1 MTFHCNWGSCRKPE
15 GAEGGNAPTSKAAG
29 RGGVKGRAGKGL
41 QGARP
46 ALLSLPRPCHRHEG
60 SPAEMTVLVPAWNPN
75 SSLLLLL
82 LLLSPCL
89 RGTPDCYFSHS
100 PISSN
105 FHVRISE
112 LTDYLLKDYPVTV
125 AINLQD
131 EKHCKALW
139 SLFLAQRWMERLKT
153 VAGSEMQKLLE
164 VVNTEIH
171 FVTSCAFRPLPECLR
186 FVQTNISHLLQD
198 TCTQLLALKPC
209 MGKACQNFSR
219 CLEVQCQ
226 PDSSTLLPPRS
237 PVALEATALPEPQPS
252 QLLLLLLLPLT
263 LVLLAAAWGLRWQR
277 ARRRAVLR
285 PGRRILRP
293 SRRHLTDVAQPGH
306 RESWVEPGPFLD
318 LAAPPALSP
327 G

>member
-1 MTFHCNWGSCRKPE
+1 MTFHRNWGSCRKPG
-15 GAEGGNAPTSKAAG
+15 GAGGGNVPTSKAAG
-29 RGGVKGRAGKGL
+29 RGGGVQGRAQKGL

-60 SPAEMTVLVPAWNPN
+60 SPAEMTVLVPAWSPNP
-75 SSLLLLL
+75 SLLLLL

-89 RGTPDCYFSHS
+89 RGTPDCYFSHN

-105 FHVRISE
+105 FKVSIGR

-139 SLFLAQRWMERLKT
+139 SLFLAQRWMEQLKT
-153 VAGSEMQKLLE
+153 VAGTEMQELLE
-164 VVNTEIH
+164 AVNTEIH
-171 FVTSCAFRPLPECLR
+171 FVRSCAFQPLPECLR

-237 PVALEATALPEPQPS
+237 PVALEGTELPEPPS
-252 QLLLLLLLPLT
+252 SHLLLLLLLLLLLPLT

-277 ARRRAVLR
+277 ARRRTALR
-285 PGRRILRP
+285 PGVP
-293 SRRHLTDVAQPGH
+293 LTSHP
-306 RESWVEPGPFLD
+306 
-318 LAAPPALSP
+318 
-327 G
+327 

>member
-1 MTFHCNWGSCRKPE
+1 
-15 GAEGGNAPTSKAAG
+15 
-29 RGGVKGRAGKGL
+29 
-41 QGARP
+41 
-46 ALLSLPRPCHRHEG
+46 
-60 SPAEMTVLVPAWNPN
+60 MTVLAPAWNPN
-75 SSLLLLL
+75 PSLLLLL

-105 FHVRISE
+105 FHLRIRE

-139 SLFLAQRWMERLKT
+139 SLFLAQRWMERLKV

-198 TCTQLLALKPC
+198 TCMQLLALKPC

-226 PDSSTLLPPRS
+226 PDPSTLLPPRS
-237 PVALEATALPEPQPS
+237 PGALEASDLPESRPS
-252 QLLLLLLLPLT
+252 RLLLLLLLPLT
-263 LVLLAAAWGLRWQR
+263 LVALAAAWGLRWQR

-285 PGRRILRP
+285 PGVP
-293 SRRHLTDVAQPGH
+293 LTSHP
-306 RESWVEPGPFLD
+306 
-318 LAAPPALSP
+318 
-327 G
+327 

>member
-1 MTFHCNWGSCRKPE
+1 MAFQVPEGRFQGPHSRAEGAGCKASGGFWGWDRLSEFLEEEMTFHCNWGSCRKPE
-15 GAEGGNAPTSKAAG
+15 GAGGGNAPTSKATG
-29 RGGVKGRAGKGL
+29 RSGVPRRAGKGL
-41 QGARP
+41 QGVRP
-46 ALLSLPRPCHRHEG
+46 VLLSLPRPCHRHEG

-75 SSLLLLL
+75 
-82 LLLSPCL
+82 
-89 RGTPDCYFSHS
+89 
-100 PISSN
+100 
-105 FHVRISE
+105 
-112 LTDYLLKDYPVTV
+112 TDYLLKDYPVTV

-237 PVALEATALPEPQPS
+237 PVALEVTEIPEPQSS
-252 QLLLLLLLPLT
+252 QLLLWLLLPLT

-277 ARRRAVLR
+277 ARRRAELR
-285 PGRRILRP
+285 PGVHIGEGI
-293 SRRHLTDVAQPGH
+293 SDNV
-306 RESWVEPGPFLD
+306 
-318 LAAPPALSP
+318 LS
-327 G
+327 

>member
-1 MTFHCNWGSCRKPE
+1 MAFQVPEGRAQGPHSRAQGAGCEAWGGFWGRDRLSGFLEREMTFHCNWGSCRKPE

-171 FVTSCAFRPLPECLR
+171 FVTSCAFRVSNGTCLSQSA
-186 FVQTNISHLLQD
+186 FAS
-198 TCTQLLALKPC
+198 
-209 MGKACQNFSR
+209 SR
-219 CLEVQCQ
+219 
-226 PDSSTLLPPRS
+226 PTS
-237 PVALEATALPEPQPS
+237 PTS
-252 QLLLLLLLPLT
+252 CRT
-263 LVLLAAAWGLRWQR
+263 
-277 ARRRAVLR
+277 
-285 PGRRILRP
+285 
-293 SRRHLTDVAQPGH
+293 
-306 RESWVEPGPFLD
+306 
-318 LAAPPALSP
+318 PAHSCWL
-327 G
+327 